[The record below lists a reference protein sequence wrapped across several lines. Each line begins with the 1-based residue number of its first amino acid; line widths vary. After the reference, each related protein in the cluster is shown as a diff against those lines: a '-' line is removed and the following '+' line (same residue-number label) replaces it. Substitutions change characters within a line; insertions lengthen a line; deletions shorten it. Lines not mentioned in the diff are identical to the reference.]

1 MTGKTSTPA
10 LSRWLL
16 AAAAALILAGCSRH
30 AYVNPDIANPADAK
44 RKLAEDSA
52 ICKQEANQ
60 DVPPTYGMDR
70 FYFDPTPIAETE
82 KWMGNVVEDD
92 SNLDAYSA
100 CMHRRGWR
108 FKKK

>member
-1 MTGKTSTPA
+1 MPGKSPLPA
-10 LSRWLL
+10 LSRLL
-16 AAAAALILAGCSRH
+16 AVAAMILAGCSH
-30 AYVNPDIANPADAK
+30 AYVNPNIANPADAK
-44 RKLAEDSA
+44 KQFAADSA
-52 ICKQEANQ
+52 ICTQEANQ

-92 SNLDAYSA
+92 DHLDAYSA